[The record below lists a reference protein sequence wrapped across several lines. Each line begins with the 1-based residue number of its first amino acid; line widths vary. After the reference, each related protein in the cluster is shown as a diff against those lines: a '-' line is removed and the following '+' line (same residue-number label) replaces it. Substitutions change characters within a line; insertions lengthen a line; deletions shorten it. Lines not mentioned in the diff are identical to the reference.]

1 MVNPGENAHMKCVV
15 DANPITEDTV
25 KWTREGF
32 DMEGR
37 AKLTNVSSSSFFLTV
52 VNVTEKDAGKFSCQ
66 VNNGI
71 GEAVSNTTF
80 LLVRRKYF
88 YPACPLCF
96 RYPLRVKSEG
106 WEVYMTYCSMAPGSD
121 SDYCPML
128 TL

>member
-80 LLVRRKYF
+80 LLVRPRTTRLDG
-88 YPACPLCF
+88 PH
-96 RYPLRVKSEG
+96 SEH
-106 WEVYMTYCSMAPGSD
+106 TS
-121 SDYCPML
+121 
-128 TL
+128 